1 VNVAGLVKE
10 RSIDR
15 RSAAKFE
22 CADLS
27 PFDRNQR
34 GNGFITRIQ
43 KPLRYGLES
52 DASRRKL
59 DAPIFAFAEEVNFGE
74 ILKLLRLGA
83 EVRLGSVKVF
93 RRGPESFVFR
103 NRQQIFEVTKLGPI
117 VHTSTLRTAGMIIL
131 SMTEASRPFI
141 ARFRRSKL

>member
-1 VNVAGLVKE
+1 MNFAGLVKE

-27 PFDRNQR
+27 PFDGNQR
-34 GNGFITRIQ
+34 GNGFITGIQ
-43 KPLRYGLES
+43 KPLRYRLES

-59 DAPIFAFAEEVNFGE
+59 DASIFAFVEEVNVRE
-74 ILKLLRLGA
+74 ILELLCLST
-83 EVRLGSVKVF
+83 EIRLGSVKVF

-103 NRQQIFEVTKLGPI
+103 NRKQIFEVTKLRPI
-117 VHTSTLRTAGMIIL
+117 VHTSTLRMAGMIIL

-141 ARFRRSKL
+141 TRFRRSKL

>member
-1 VNVAGLVKE
+1 MNFACLVKE
-10 RSIDR
+10 RSIDK

-27 PFDRNQR
+27 PFDCNQR

-59 DAPIFAFAEEVNFGE
+59 DPSIFAFAEEVNFGE
-74 ILKLLRLGA
+74 ILKLVGPCRFNIGREA
-83 EVRLGSVKVF
+83 EEFPQPRD
-93 RRGPESFVFR
+93 
-103 NRQQIFEVTKLGPI
+103 
-117 VHTSTLRTAGMIIL
+117 
-131 SMTEASRPFI
+131 
-141 ARFRRSKL
+141 